1 MSVKTPDPEG
11 LWDIPTVAKRLGM
24 TTRFVRRLVQ
34 ERRIP
39 YIKLGRPVRFDPAEI
54 EAWLNDQRRPPAA

>member
-1 MSVKTPDPEG
+1 MTAKNTDPEG
-11 LWDIPTVAKRLGM
+11 LWNIETLAKRLG
-24 TTRFVRRLVQ
+24 TSTRHVRRLVQ

-54 EAWLNDQRRPPAA
+54 EAWLDQQRRPPAA